1 MSTTNYIFQQL
12 YLLVKLSHRE
22 VMAVLA
28 NLKALRKETGISQ
41 QRLAEALGISQQ
53 SVNQYE
59 NHKVEPD
66 IATLSRLADYF
77 HTSVDYLI
85 GRTENRWA
93 MESLRENRLDPDETE
108 MVHLYRLLNQRE
120 KDCAIHVMTTL
131 ANK

>member
-1 MSTTNYIFQQL
+1 M
-12 YLLVKLSHRE
+12 
-22 VMAVLA
+22 LA